1 MVSKESILEVLRFT
15 NDGAKDVNGNIFRC
29 KRNYNCVYTFCY
41 ALSPDTIEVY
51 WMCKQCKQFFYRDF
65 EIIEFI
71 DLYSIYKLYKFYN
84 SP

>member
-1 MVSKESILEVLRFT
+1 MFLGVNEIIIAFT
-15 NDGAKDVNGNIFRC
+15 PSV
-29 KRNYNCVYTFCY
+29 Y

-84 SP
+84 SPYLSKTLFIRLHRLQKGK